1 MLHGFVINIL
11 SNRLFISFISSLGA
25 SVYVSKYYELIADFS
40 SILPFWKITATFFS
54 VGLFLAGFHFV
65 LNKLFLK
72 LGLLIFNIT
81 LSLLTLSSILFPIM
95 KADFPDSLEMTEFY
109 PWFVIP
115 LHFILPLF
123 WLALS
128 PLIKKNEN

>member
-1 MLHGFVINIL
+1 MFKTYLLFG
-11 SNRLFISFISSLGA
+11 LFISFISSLGA

-109 PWFVIP
+109 PGFVIP

-128 PLIKKNEN
+128 QLIKKNEN

>member
-1 MLHGFVINIL
+1 MFKTYLLFG
-11 SNRLFISFISSLGA
+11 LFISFISSLGA

-54 VGLFLAGFHFV
+54 VGLFLAGFNFV

-109 PWFVIP
+109 PGFVIP

>member
-1 MLHGFVINIL
+1 MGLAVSL
-11 SNRLFISFISSLGA
+11 ISSLGA

-109 PWFVIP
+109 PGFVIP

>member
-1 MLHGFVINIL
+1 MFKTYLLFG
-11 SNRLFISFISSLGA
+11 LFISFISSLGA

-109 PWFVIP
+109 QGFVIP

>member
-1 MLHGFVINIL
+1 MFKTYLLFG
-11 SNRLFISFISSLGA
+11 LFISFISSLGA

-65 LNKLFLK
+65 LNKLFPK

-81 LSLLTLSSILFPIM
+81 LSLFTLSSILFPIM
-95 KADFPDSLEMTEFY
+95 KADFPDSLELTEFY
-109 PWFVIP
+109 PGFVIP

-128 PLIKKNEN
+128 PIFLKNK

>member
-1 MLHGFVINIL
+1 M
-11 SNRLFISFISSLGA
+11 
-25 SVYVSKYYELIADFS
+25 SKYYELIADFS

-109 PWFVIP
+109 PGFVIP
-115 LHFILPLF
+115 LHFILQLF